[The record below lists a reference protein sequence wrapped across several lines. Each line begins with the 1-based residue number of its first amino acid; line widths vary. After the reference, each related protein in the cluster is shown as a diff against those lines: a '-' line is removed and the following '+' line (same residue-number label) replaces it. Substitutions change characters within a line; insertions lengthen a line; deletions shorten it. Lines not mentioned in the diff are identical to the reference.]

1 MRIRILIGLIYWL
14 IICNFAHCRTPCGCV
29 DWNIS
34 HNHNLIDYNVAP
46 RVGAWIET
54 VHGTHLRRPGQS
66 RTPCGCVD
74 WNDRTVDGLC
84 LDIRRSHP
92 VWVRGLKRQ
101 VMVGF
106 ALETKSHPV
115 WVRGLKRLW
124 DYWRKLIPPVAPR
137 VGAWIETNMEIMTL
151 HVDDV
156 APRVGA
162 WIETYP
168 PPLYYI
174 VIR

>member
-1 MRIRILIGLIYWL
+1 MVPINVRKVLI
-14 IICNFAHCRTPCGCV
+14 
-29 DWNIS
+29 
-34 HNHNLIDYNVAP
+34 
-46 RVGAWIET
+46 
-54 VHGTHLRRPGQS
+54 
-66 RTPCGCVD
+66 
-74 WNDRTVDGLC
+74 
-84 LDIRRSHP
+84 
-92 VWVRGLKRQ
+92 
-101 VMVGF
+101 
-106 ALETKSHPV
+106 
-115 WVRGLKRLW
+115 
-124 DYWRKLIPPVAPR
+124 VAPR

>member
-1 MRIRILIGLIYWL
+1 M
-14 IICNFAHCRTPCGCV
+14 
-29 DWNIS
+29 
-34 HNHNLIDYNVAP
+34 
-46 RVGAWIET
+46 
-54 VHGTHLRRPGQS
+54 
-66 RTPCGCVD
+66 
-74 WNDRTVDGLC
+74 
-84 LDIRRSHP
+84 SHP
-92 VWVRGLKRQ
+92 VWVRGLKLS
-101 VMVGF
+101 
-106 ALETKSHPV
+106 ALCFCYSRV
-115 WVRGLKRLW
+115 
-124 DYWRKLIPPVAPR
+124 VAPR

>member
-1 MRIRILIGLIYWL
+1 MWVRGLKRQ
-14 IICNFAHCRTPCGCV
+14 NCGRSV
-29 DWNIS
+29 PR
-34 HNHNLIDYNVAP
+34 YTKVAP

-54 VHGTHLRRPGQS
+54 TGHGG
-66 RTPCGCVD
+66 
-74 WNDRTVDGLC
+74 
-84 LDIRRSHP
+84 
-92 VWVRGLKRQ
+92 VRLGD
-101 VMVGF
+101 
-106 ALETKSHPV
+106 E
-115 WVRGLKRLW
+115 
-124 DYWRKLIPPVAPR
+124 VAPR

>member
-1 MRIRILIGLIYWL
+1 MPRY
-14 IICNFAHCRTPCGCV
+14 TK
-29 DWNIS
+29 
-34 HNHNLIDYNVAP
+34 VAP

-54 VHGTHLRRPGQS
+54 TGHGG
-66 RTPCGCVD
+66 
-74 WNDRTVDGLC
+74 
-84 LDIRRSHP
+84 
-92 VWVRGLKRQ
+92 VRLGD
-101 VMVGF
+101 
-106 ALETKSHPV
+106 E
-115 WVRGLKRLW
+115 
-124 DYWRKLIPPVAPR
+124 VAPR

>member
-1 MRIRILIGLIYWL
+1 M
-14 IICNFAHCRTPCGCV
+14 
-29 DWNIS
+29 
-34 HNHNLIDYNVAP
+34 
-46 RVGAWIET
+46 
-54 VHGTHLRRPGQS
+54 Q
-66 RTPCGCVD
+66 
-74 WNDRTVDGLC
+74 
-84 LDIRRSHP
+84 SHP
-92 VWVRGLKRQ
+92 VWVRGLKQQHAARYD
-101 VMVGF
+101 
-106 ALETKSHPV
+106 
-115 WVRGLKRLW
+115 GLHN
-124 DYWRKLIPPVAPR
+124 VAPR

>member
-1 MRIRILIGLIYWL
+1 MRGLKQQHAARYDGL
-14 IICNFAHCRTPCGCV
+14 H
-29 DWNIS
+29 
-34 HNHNLIDYNVAP
+34 NVAP

-54 VHGTHLRRPGQS
+54 TGHGG
-66 RTPCGCVD
+66 
-74 WNDRTVDGLC
+74 
-84 LDIRRSHP
+84 
-92 VWVRGLKRQ
+92 VRLGD
-101 VMVGF
+101 
-106 ALETKSHPV
+106 E
-115 WVRGLKRLW
+115 
-124 DYWRKLIPPVAPR
+124 VAPR